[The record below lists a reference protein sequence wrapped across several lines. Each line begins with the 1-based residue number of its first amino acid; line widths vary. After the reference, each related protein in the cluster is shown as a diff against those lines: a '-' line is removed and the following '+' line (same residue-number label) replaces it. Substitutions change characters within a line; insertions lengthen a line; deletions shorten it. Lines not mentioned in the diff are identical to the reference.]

1 MNHHQAAS
9 PIADAQRADATPSD
23 TPRGVVDAPS
33 CRTPATL
40 TPAALADLAL
50 GGTDPAPA
58 APTSTDTHRLLSFAL
73 ELSALLPGQQSLE
86 LRVDNLG
93 PACATVRV
101 DREDWPQA
109 VRALDAWLETC
120 IDDDDGD
127 RVTTGPGF
135 VNVYVRRRG
144 LVRVRSAAVALAIGG
159 AS

>member
-1 MNHHQAAS
+1 MPS
-9 PIADAQRADATPSD
+9 P
-23 TPRGVVDAPS
+23 
-33 CRTPATL
+33 TL
-40 TPAALADLAL
+40 TPAALADLEA
-50 GGTDPAPA
+50 GGTDPTPT
-58 APTSTDTHRLLSFAL
+58 APTSTDAHRLLSFAL

-93 PACATVRV
+93 PACATIRV

-120 IDDDDGD
+120 IDVDDGD